1 MSIIPMLIVLLVL
14 LAALGAGQTWT
25 ASTRPRVDAR

>member
-1 MSIIPMLIVLLVL
+1 MSIILMLVVLLV
-14 LAALGAGQTWT
+14 LGAGQTWT